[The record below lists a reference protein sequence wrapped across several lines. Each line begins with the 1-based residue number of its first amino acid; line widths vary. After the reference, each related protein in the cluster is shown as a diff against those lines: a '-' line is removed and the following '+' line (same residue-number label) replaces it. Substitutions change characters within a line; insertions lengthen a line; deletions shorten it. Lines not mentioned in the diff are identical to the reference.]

1 MSARAIIYNPMII
14 GAMLLAGCSHDDVT
28 IDITPSEP
36 VAISFMPTLSP
47 TLAEG
52 EETTRAGQPGV
63 MNSEDLRTTGFGV
76 FASLNENKTPDM
88 MFNQEVKFTFVG
100 DIDKPDP
107 DDPLKGYWSYQPL
120 KYWPTG
126 LTSTSNFYISAY
138 APYQNLPIDPSGT
151 GIIGISANN
160 EAPYIDYRRCEKPD
174 EMVDLLWYYDKPNSI
189 PAATSDLAAGT
200 QKIEMRHALA
210 RLEINVALASNPGTT
225 KVLIEEITLKGK
237 MAKTGRLSLST
248 QETAIETVIENEVSK
263 DVTRYYPVWSNQT
276 YEDRTITIKND
287 DNDADS
293 YGIIDPQ
300 VRYIK
305 DLPYAWQPAGLSTAQ
320 QNALST
326 SDRKTYIYLIPQP
339 AATPEVGD
347 PTGLDLKVE
356 VKYQKWA
363 SGASSPEAGV
373 KSIDTSPVKTPITV
387 GSPLKGSTPYA
398 LNITLSDI

>member
-1 MSARAIIYNPMII
+1 MNARAIIYNLMII

-174 EMVDLLWYYDKPNSI
+174 EMVDLLWYYDKPSSI

-210 RLEINVALASNPGTT
+210 RLEINVALATAPASGT
-225 KVLIEEITLKGK
+225 KVLIEKITLKGE
-237 MAKTGRLSLST
+237 MAKEGRLSLST
-248 QETAIETVIENEVSK
+248 QKTAIETVIENEVAR
-263 DVTRYYPVWSNQT
+263 DVTRYYPIWTNQT
-276 YEDRTITIKND
+276 YEDRTITIKNNED
-287 DNDADS
+287 DS
-293 YGIIDPQ
+293 YGIIDSQ
-300 VRYIK
+300 VRYI
-305 DLPYAWQPAGLSTAQ
+305 DGLPYAWQPAGLTTTL

-326 SDRKTYIYLIPQP
+326 GDRKGYIYLIPQDKQ
-339 AATPEVGD
+339 E
-347 PTGLDLKVE
+347 LKVK
-356 VKYQKWA
+356 VKYHIVTTTSDVTK
-363 SGASSPEAGV
+363 SSIE
-373 KSIDTSPVKTPITV
+373 STV
-387 GSPLKGSTPYA
+387 RIPNPTEDDPNPKLRGNIPYA
-398 LNITLSDI
+398 LNITLSGVSN

>member
-1 MSARAIIYNPMII
+1 MFARAIIYNLMII
-14 GAMLLAGCSHDDVT
+14 GAMLLTGCSHDDVT
-28 IDITPSEP
+28 IEITPSEP

-88 MFNQEVKFTFVG
+88 MYNQEVKFTFVG

-174 EMVDLLWYYDKPNSI
+174 EMVDLLWYYDKPSSI
-189 PAATSDLAAGT
+189 PAATSDHAAGT

-210 RLEINVALASNPGTT
+210 RLEINVKLASNPGTT
-225 KVLIEEITLKGK
+225 KVLIEKITLKGE
-237 MAKTGRLSLST
+237 MAKEGRLHLYE
-248 QETAIETVIENEVSK
+248 QEPYPAPPAIPTEF
-263 DVTRYYPVWSNQT
+263 YPIWDNLT
-276 YEDRTITIKND
+276 YDATDHTITIKNSED
-287 DNDADS
+287 DDS
-293 YGIIDPQ
+293 YGIIDSQ
-300 VRYIK
+300 VRYI
-305 DLPYAWQPAGLSTAQ
+305 DGLPFDWQPAGLTTTL
-320 QNALST
+320 QNVLST
-326 SDRKTYIYLIPQP
+326 GDRKTYVYLIPQDKLELTVKVKYKKWTKGAEKP
-339 AATPEVGD
+339 TTGIKTTTD
-347 PTGLDLKVE
+347 PTLRIPNPTEDDPNPKLR
-356 VKYQKWA
+356 
-363 SGASSPEAGV
+363 
-373 KSIDTSPVKTPITV
+373 
-387 GSPLKGSTPYA
+387 GSTPYA
-398 LNITLSDI
+398 LNITLSEI

>member
-1 MSARAIIYNPMII
+1 MFARAIIYNLMII
-14 GAMLLAGCSHDDVT
+14 GAMLLTGCSHDDVT
-28 IDITPSEP
+28 IEITPSEP

-88 MFNQEVKFTFVG
+88 MYNQEVKFTFVG

-138 APYQNLPIDPSGT
+138 APYQNLPIDDSGT

-174 EMVDLLWYYDKPNSI
+174 EMVDLLWYYDKPSSI
-189 PAATSDLAAGT
+189 PAATSDHAAGT

-210 RLEINVALASNPGTT
+210 RLEINVKLASNPGTT
-225 KVLIEEITLKGK
+225 KVLIEKITLKGN
-237 MAKTGRLSLST
+237 MAKEGRLSLST
-248 QETAIETVIENEVSK
+248 QETAIETVIENEVAR
-263 DVTRYYPVWSNQT
+263 DVTRYYPVWSNQVNDKNGIG
-276 YEDRTITIKND
+276 EEIDHTITIKNND
-287 DNDADS
+287 DDS
-293 YGIIDPQ
+293 YGIIDSQ
-300 VRYIK
+300 VRYI
-305 DLPYAWQPAGLSTAQ
+305 DGLPYAWQPEGLSTTL
-320 QNALST
+320 QNAVST
-326 SDRKTYIYLIPQP
+326 GDRKTYVYLIPQ
-339 AATPEVGD
+339 D
-347 PTGLDLKVE
+347 KLKLKLE
-356 VKYQKWA
+356 VKYQKWTK
-363 SGASSPEAGV
+363 GASAPESGV

-387 GSPLKGSTPYA
+387 GAPLKGNTRYI

>member
-1 MSARAIIYNPMII
+1 MFARAIIYNLMII

-28 IDITPSEP
+28 IEITPSEP

-126 LTSTSNFYISAY
+126 LTSESDFYISAY

-210 RLEINVALASNPGTT
+210 RLEINVALATAPASGT
-225 KVLIEEITLKGK
+225 KVLIEKITLKGE
-237 MAKTGRLSLST
+237 MAKEGRLHLYE
-248 QETAIETVIENEVSK
+248 Q
-263 DVTRYYPVWSNQT
+263 DPYPAPPATPTKFYPIWDNLT
-276 YEDRTITIKND
+276 YDATDHTITIKNNED
-287 DNDADS
+287 DS
-293 YGIIDPQ
+293 YGIIDSQ
-300 VRYIK
+300 VRYI
-305 DLPYAWQPAGLSTAQ
+305 DGLPYAWQPAGLTTTL

-326 SDRKTYIYLIPQP
+326 GDRKTYVYLIPQD
-339 AATPEVGD
+339 E
-347 PTGLDLKVE
+347 LKLKLE
-356 VKYQKWA
+356 VKYQKWTE
-363 SGASSPEAGV
+363 GASAPESGV

>member
-1 MSARAIIYNPMII
+1 MNARAIIYNLMII

-36 VAISFMPTLSP
+36 VAISFMSTLSP

-210 RLEINVALASNPGTT
+210 RLEINVALATAPASGT
-225 KVLIEEITLKGK
+225 KVLIEKITLKGE
-237 MAKTGRLSLST
+237 MAKEGRLHLYEQQPYPAPPATPTKFYPIWSVLTTDTHTFTIS
-248 QETAIETVIENEVSK
+248 NK
-263 DVTRYYPVWSNQT
+263 D
-276 YEDRTITIKND
+276 D
-287 DNDADS
+287 DANS
-293 YGIIDPQ
+293 YGIIDSQ
-300 VRYIK
+300 VRYI
-305 DLPYAWQPAGLSTAQ
+305 DGLPYAWQPEGLQPDNPSTPDVIEGLQNVLSTG
-320 QNALST
+320 
-326 SDRKTYIYLIPQP
+326 DRKGYIYLIPQDKQ
-339 AATPEVGD
+339 E
-347 PTGLDLKVE
+347 LKVK
-356 VKYQKWA
+356 VKYHIVTTTSDVTK
-363 SGASSPEAGV
+363 SSIE
-373 KSIDTSPVKTPITV
+373 STV
-387 GSPLKGSTPYA
+387 RIPNPTEDDPNPKLRGNIPYA
-398 LNITLSDI
+398 LNITLSGVSN

>member
-1 MSARAIIYNPMII
+1 MFARAIIYNLMII

-126 LTSTSNFYISAY
+126 LTSESDFYISAY

-210 RLEINVALASNPGTT
+210 RLEINVALATAPASGT
-225 KVLIEEITLKGK
+225 KVLIEKITLKGE
-237 MAKTGRLSLST
+237 MANEGRLHLYE
-248 QETAIETVIENEVSK
+248 Q
-263 DVTRYYPVWSNQT
+263 DPYP
-276 YEDRTITIKND
+276 
-287 DNDADS
+287 A
-293 YGIIDPQ
+293 P
-300 VRYIK
+300 
-305 DLPYAWQPAGLSTAQ
+305 P
-320 QNALST
+320 
-326 SDRKTYIYLIPQP
+326 
-339 AATPEVGD
+339 ATP
-347 PTGLDLKVE
+347 TKFDL
-356 VKYQKWA
+356 
-363 SGASSPEAGV
+363 
-373 KSIDTSPVKTPITV
+373 
-387 GSPLKGSTPYA
+387 
-398 LNITLSDI
+398 

>member
-1 MSARAIIYNPMII
+1 MNARAIIYNLMII

-52 EETTRAGQPGV
+52 EEMTRAGQPGV

-107 DDPLKGYWSYQPL
+107 DPLKGYWSYQPL

-126 LTSTSNFYISAY
+126 LTAASNFYISAY

-174 EMVDLLWYYDKPNSI
+174 EMIDLLWYYDKPSSI
-189 PAATSDLAAGT
+189 PAATSDHAAGT

-210 RLEINVALASNPGTT
+210 RLEINVALATAPASGT
-225 KVLIEEITLKGK
+225 KVLIEQITLKGK

-248 QETAIETVIENEVSK
+248 QETAIETVIENEVER
-263 DVTRYYPVWSNQT
+263 DVTRYYPVWSNQVN
-276 YEDRTITIKND
+276 DKDGNGDDKNHTITIKNSED
-287 DNDADS
+287 DDS
-293 YGIIDPQ
+293 YGIIDSQ
-300 VRYIK
+300 VRYI
-305 DLPYAWQPAGLSTAQ
+305 DGLPYAWQPAGLTTTL

-326 SDRKTYIYLIPQP
+326 GDRKTYVYLIPQD
-339 AATPEVGD
+339 E
-347 PTGLDLKVE
+347 LKLKLE
-356 VKYQKWA
+356 VKYQKWTE
-363 SGASSPEAGV
+363 GASAPESGV

-387 GSPLKGSTPYA
+387 GSPLKGNTRYI
-398 LNITLSDI
+398 LNITLSEILN

>member
-1 MSARAIIYNPMII
+1 MNARAIIYNLMII

-225 KVLIEEITLKGK
+225 KVLIEKITLKGE
-237 MAKTGRLSLST
+237 MAKTGRLHLYE
-248 QETAIETVIENEVSK
+248 QK
-263 DVTRYYPVWSNQT
+263 PYPAPPATPTKFYPIWDNLT
-276 YEDRTITIKND
+276 YDATDHTITIKNSED
-287 DNDADS
+287 DDS
-293 YGIIDPQ
+293 YGIIDSQ
-300 VRYIK
+300 VRYI
-305 DLPYAWQPAGLSTAQ
+305 DGLPFDWQPAGLTTTL

-326 SDRKTYIYLIPQP
+326 GDRKTYVYLIPQD
-339 AATPEVGD
+339 E
-347 PTGLDLKVE
+347 LKLKLE
-356 VKYQKWA
+356 VKYQKWTE
-363 SGASSPEAGV
+363 GASAPESGV

>member
-1 MSARAIIYNPMII
+1 MFARAIIYNLMII
-14 GAMLLAGCSHDDVT
+14 GAMLLTGCSHDDVT
-28 IDITPSEP
+28 IEITPSEP

-138 APYQNLPIDPSGT
+138 APYQNLPIDDSGT

-189 PAATSDLAAGT
+189 PAATSDHAAGT

-210 RLEINVALASNPGTT
+210 RLEINVKLASNPGTT
-225 KVLIEEITLKGK
+225 KVLIEKITLKGE
-237 MAKTGRLSLST
+237 MAKEGRLHLYE
-248 QETAIETVIENEVSK
+248 QEPYPAPPAIPTEF
-263 DVTRYYPVWSNQT
+263 YPIWDNLT
-276 YEDRTITIKND
+276 YDATDHTITIKNSED
-287 DNDADS
+287 DDS
-293 YGIIDPQ
+293 YGIIDSQ
-300 VRYIK
+300 VRYI
-305 DLPYAWQPAGLSTAQ
+305 DGLPYAWQPAGLTTTL
-320 QNALST
+320 QNVLST
-326 SDRKTYIYLIPQP
+326 GDRKTYVYLIPQDKLELTVKVKYKKWIEGAEKP
-339 AATPEVGD
+339 TTGIKTTTD
-347 PTGLDLKVE
+347 PTLRIPNPTEDDPNPKLR
-356 VKYQKWA
+356 
-363 SGASSPEAGV
+363 
-373 KSIDTSPVKTPITV
+373 
-387 GSPLKGSTPYA
+387 GSTPYA
-398 LNITLSDI
+398 LNITLSGI

>member
-1 MSARAIIYNPMII
+1 MFARAIIYNLMII

-28 IDITPSEP
+28 IEITPSEP

-107 DDPLKGYWSYQPL
+107 DPLKGYWSYQPL

-138 APYQNLPIDPSGT
+138 APYQNLPIDDSGT

-174 EMVDLLWYYDKPNSI
+174 EMVDLLWYYDKPSSI
-189 PAATSDLAAGT
+189 PAATSDHAAGT

-210 RLEINVALASNPGTT
+210 RLEINVKLASNPGTT
-225 KVLIEEITLKGK
+225 KVLIEEITLTGK

-248 QETAIETVIENEVSK
+248 QETAIDTVIENEVPK
-263 DVTRYYPVWSNQT
+263 DVTRYYPVWSNQVN
-276 YEDRTITIKND
+276 DKDGNGDDKNHTITIKNSED
-287 DNDADS
+287 DDS
-293 YGIIDPQ
+293 YGIIDSQ
-300 VRYIK
+300 VRYI
-305 DLPYAWQPAGLSTAQ
+305 DGLPYAWQPAGLSTTL

-326 SDRKTYIYLIPQP
+326 GDRKTYVYLIPQDKLELTVKVKYKKWTEGAEKP
-339 AATPEVGD
+339 TTGIKTTTD
-347 PTGLDLKVE
+347 PTLRIPNPTEDDPNPKLR
-356 VKYQKWA
+356 
-363 SGASSPEAGV
+363 
-373 KSIDTSPVKTPITV
+373 
-387 GSPLKGSTPYA
+387 GSTPYA

>member
-1 MSARAIIYNPMII
+1 MFARAIIYNLMII

-28 IDITPSEP
+28 IEITPSEP

-107 DDPLKGYWSYQPL
+107 DPLKGYWSYQPL

-174 EMVDLLWYYDKPNSI
+174 EMVDLLWYYDKPSSI
-189 PAATSDLAAGT
+189 PAATSDHAAGT

-210 RLEINVALASNPGTT
+210 RLEINVALASDPGTT
-225 KVLIEEITLKGK
+225 KVLIEEITLTGK

-248 QETAIETVIENEVSK
+248 QETAIETVIENEVPK
-263 DVTRYYPVWSNQT
+263 DVTRYYPVWSNQVN
-276 YEDRTITIKND
+276 DKDGNGDDKNHTITIKNSED
-287 DNDADS
+287 DS
-293 YGIIDPQ
+293 YGIIDSQ
-300 VRYIK
+300 VRYI
-305 DLPYAWQPAGLSTAQ
+305 DGLPYAWQPAGLSTTL
-320 QNALST
+320 QNAVST
-326 SDRKTYIYLIPQP
+326 GDRNTYVYLIPQDKLEL
-339 AATPEVGD
+339 TV
-347 PTGLDLKVE
+347 K
-356 VKYQKWA
+356 VKYKKWTE
-363 SGASSPEAGV
+363 GAENPTTG
-373 KSIDTSPVKTPITV
+373 IKTTTESTLRIPKPTDEDLN
-387 GSPLKGSTPYA
+387 PKLRGSTPYA

>member
-1 MSARAIIYNPMII
+1 MFARAIIYNLMII

-28 IDITPSEP
+28 IEITPSEP

-88 MFNQEVKFTFVG
+88 MYNQEVKFTFVG

-189 PAATSDLAAGT
+189 PAATSDHAAGT

-210 RLEINVALASNPGTT
+210 RLEINVKLASNPGTT

-248 QETAIETVIENEVSK
+248 QETAIETVIENEVPK
-263 DVTRYYPVWSNQT
+263 DVTRYYPVWSNQVN
-276 YEDRTITIKND
+276 DKDGNGDDKNHTITIKNSED
-287 DNDADS
+287 DDS
-293 YGIIDPQ
+293 YGIIDSQ
-300 VRYIK
+300 VRYI
-305 DLPYAWQPAGLSTAQ
+305 DGLPYAWQPAGLSTTL
-320 QNALST
+320 QNAVST
-326 SDRKTYIYLIPQP
+326 GDRNTYVYLIPQD
-339 AATPEVGD
+339 E
-347 PTGLDLKVE
+347 LKLKLE
-356 VKYQKWA
+356 VKYQKWTK
-363 SGASSPEAGV
+363 GASAPESGV

-387 GSPLKGSTPYA
+387 GSPLKGNTRYI

>member
-1 MSARAIIYNPMII
+1 MNARAIIYNLMII

-52 EETTRAGQPGV
+52 EEMTRAGQPGV

-88 MFNQEVKFTFVG
+88 MYNQEVKFTFVG

-126 LTSTSNFYISAY
+126 LTSESDFYISAY

-210 RLEINVALASNPGTT
+210 RLEINVALATAPASGT
-225 KVLIEEITLKGK
+225 KVLIEKITLKGE
-237 MAKTGRLSLST
+237 MAKEGRLHLYE
-248 QETAIETVIENEVSK
+248 QEP
-263 DVTRYYPVWSNQT
+263 YPAPPATPTKFYPIWDNLT
-276 YEDRTITIKND
+276 YDATDHTITIKNSED
-287 DNDADS
+287 DDS
-293 YGIIDPQ
+293 YGIIDSQ
-300 VRYIK
+300 VRYI
-305 DLPYAWQPAGLSTAQ
+305 DGLPYAWQPAGLTTTL

-326 SDRKTYIYLIPQP
+326 GDRKTYVYLIPQDKLEL
-339 AATPEVGD
+339 TV
-347 PTGLDLKVE
+347 K
-356 VKYQKWA
+356 VKYHIVTTTSDVTK
-363 SGASSPEAGV
+363 SSIESTVRIPKLTDE
-373 KSIDTSPVKTPITV
+373 DPILR
-387 GSPLKGSTPYA
+387 GNIPYA
-398 LNITLSDI
+398 LNITLSGVSN

>member
-1 MSARAIIYNPMII
+1 MNARAIIYNLMII

-28 IDITPSEP
+28 IEITPSEP

-88 MFNQEVKFTFVG
+88 MYNQEVKFTFVG

-126 LTSTSNFYISAY
+126 LTSESDFYISAY

-210 RLEINVALASNPGTT
+210 RLEINVALATAPASGT
-225 KVLIEEITLKGK
+225 KVLIEKITLKGE
-237 MAKTGRLSLST
+237 MAKEGRLHLYE
-248 QETAIETVIENEVSK
+248 QEP
-263 DVTRYYPVWSNQT
+263 YPAPPATPTKFYPIWDNLT
-276 YEDRTITIKND
+276 YDATDHTITIKNSED
-287 DNDADS
+287 DDS
-293 YGIIDPQ
+293 YGIIDSQ
-300 VRYIK
+300 VRYI
-305 DLPYAWQPAGLSTAQ
+305 DGLPYAWQPAGLTTTL

-326 SDRKTYIYLIPQP
+326 GDRKTYVYLIPQD
-339 AATPEVGD
+339 E
-347 PTGLDLKVE
+347 LKLKLE
-356 VKYQKWA
+356 VKYQKWTE
-363 SGASSPEAGV
+363 GASAPESGV

>member
-1 MSARAIIYNPMII
+1 MFARAIIYNLMII

-28 IDITPSEP
+28 IEITPSEP

-88 MFNQEVKFTFVG
+88 MFNQEVKFTYVG

-107 DDPLKGYWSYQPL
+107 DPLKGYWSYQPL

-174 EMVDLLWYYDKPNSI
+174 EMVDLLWYYNKPSSI
-189 PAATSDLAAGT
+189 PAATSDHAAGT

-210 RLEINVALASNPGTT
+210 RLEINVKLASNPGTT
-225 KVLIEEITLKGK
+225 KVLIEKITLKGK
-237 MAKTGRLSLST
+237 MAKTGRLHLYE
-248 QETAIETVIENEVSK
+248 Q
-263 DVTRYYPVWSNQT
+263 DVYPVPPATPTKFYPIWDNLT
-276 YEDRTITIKND
+276 YDATDHTITIKNNED
-287 DNDADS
+287 DS
-293 YGIIDPQ
+293 YGIIDSQ
-300 VRYIK
+300 VRYI
-305 DLPYAWQPAGLSTAQ
+305 DGLPYAWQPEGLTTTLQNVLSTG
-320 QNALST
+320 
-326 SDRKTYIYLIPQP
+326 DRKTYVYLIPQDKLELTVKVKYKKWTEGAENP
-339 AATPEVGD
+339 TTGIKTTTD
-347 PTGLDLKVE
+347 PTLRIPNPTEDDPNPKLR
-356 VKYQKWA
+356 
-363 SGASSPEAGV
+363 
-373 KSIDTSPVKTPITV
+373 
-387 GSPLKGSTPYA
+387 GSTPYA

>member
-1 MSARAIIYNPMII
+1 MFARAIIYNLMII
-14 GAMLLAGCSHDDVT
+14 GAMLLTGCSHDDVT
-28 IDITPSEP
+28 IEITPSEP

-88 MFNQEVKFTFVG
+88 MYNQEVKFTFVG

-138 APYQNLPIDPSGT
+138 APYQNLPIDDSGT

-174 EMVDLLWYYDKPNSI
+174 EMVDLLWYYDKPSSI
-189 PAATSDLAAGT
+189 PTATSDHAAGT

-210 RLEINVALASNPGTT
+210 RLEINVKLASNPGTT
-225 KVLIEEITLKGK
+225 KVLIEKITLKGE
-237 MAKTGRLSLST
+237 MAKEGRLHLYE
-248 QETAIETVIENEVSK
+248 QEPYPAPPAIPTEF
-263 DVTRYYPVWSNQT
+263 YPIWDNLT
-276 YEDRTITIKND
+276 YDATDHTITIKNSED
-287 DNDADS
+287 DDS
-293 YGIIDPQ
+293 YGIIDSQ
-300 VRYIK
+300 VRYI
-305 DLPYAWQPAGLSTAQ
+305 DGLPFDWQPAGLTTTL
-320 QNALST
+320 QNVLST
-326 SDRKTYIYLIPQP
+326 GDRKTYVYLIPQDKLELTVKVKYKKWTEGAEKP
-339 AATPEVGD
+339 TTGIKTTTD
-347 PTGLDLKVE
+347 PTLRIPNPTEDDPNPKLR
-356 VKYQKWA
+356 
-363 SGASSPEAGV
+363 
-373 KSIDTSPVKTPITV
+373 
-387 GSPLKGSTPYA
+387 GSTPYA
-398 LNITLSDI
+398 LNITLSEI

>member
-1 MSARAIIYNPMII
+1 MNARAIIYNLMII

-28 IDITPSEP
+28 IEITPSEP

-88 MFNQEVKFTFVG
+88 MYNQEVKFTFVG

-210 RLEINVALASNPGTT
+210 RLEINVALATAPASGT
-225 KVLIEEITLKGK
+225 KVLIEKITLKGE
-237 MAKTGRLSLST
+237 MAKEGRLHLYE
-248 QETAIETVIENEVSK
+248 QEP
-263 DVTRYYPVWSNQT
+263 YPAPPATPTKFYPIWDNLT
-276 YEDRTITIKND
+276 YDATDHTITIKNSED
-287 DNDADS
+287 DDS
-293 YGIIDPQ
+293 YGIIDSQ
-300 VRYIK
+300 VRYI
-305 DLPYAWQPAGLSTAQ
+305 DGLPYAWQPAGLTTTL

-326 SDRKTYIYLIPQP
+326 GDRKTYVYLIPQD
-339 AATPEVGD
+339 E
-347 PTGLDLKVE
+347 LKLKLE
-356 VKYQKWA
+356 VKYQKWTE
-363 SGASSPEAGV
+363 GASAPESGV